1 MIDDKHTNR
10 FVLVCLCN
18 DKLKETEE
26 NIVKYYNE
34 LLNRDRICDIVILGL
49 NLSEPRKFHTVKV
62 LGDYLYT

>member
-26 NIVKYYNE
+26 HIVKNYND
-34 LLNRDRICDIVILGL
+34 LLNRDRICDVVIFCI
-49 NLSEPRKFHTVKV
+49 NSPEPAAFHTVKV
-62 LGDYLYT
+62 LGENLYT